1 MLRKV
6 YLIPVLALFLLPAIA
21 RAQFEQGNWELTI
34 AGTGSNDQDFRTYD
48 FSAQGSI
55 GYFLTRELEVSGR
68 QAIRQADGGSAW
80 AGESRGALD
89 WHFDLDRL
97 WPFVGVSAGYVY
109 GSDSS
114 AVNDH
119 WVAGGEAG
127 VKYFLNSTTF
137 VQGTIGYDF
146 NLEEGL
152 DEGGFVY
159 ALALGVKF

>member
-21 RAQFEQGNWELTI
+21 RAQFEQGNWELTL
-34 AGTGSNDQDFRTYD
+34 AGTGSNDQDFRSYD
-48 FSAQGSI
+48 FAVQASLGT
-55 GYFLTRELEVSGR
+55 FLTRELEISGR
-68 QAIRQADGGSAW
+68 QALRQSDGGSAW
-80 AGESRGALD
+80 SGESRAALD

-109 GSDSS
+109 GDS
-114 AVNDH
+114 VNDH
-119 WVAGGEAG
+119 WIAGAEAG

-159 ALALGVKF
+159 GLALGVKF